1 MKEPC
6 CKPRPRKEGSN
17 PSLFL
22 AAPAL
27 PQPSHDA
34 VMGVAGGL
42 DTLAPTLPA
51 GKRPLL
57 SNPGPPLI
65 HPCELILVAGSRG
78 RN

>member
-6 CKPRPRKEGSN
+6 CKPRPRKEGLN

-27 PQPSHDA
+27 PQLSHDA

-42 DTLAPTLPA
+42 DTLASTLPA
-51 GKRPLL
+51 GGKTPTEQPWPSPYPPLQV
-57 SNPGPPLI
+57 NPGCGKPW
-65 HPCELILVAGSRG
+65 
-78 RN
+78 